1 MIMMYFRQ
9 NLVEDK
15 VIKSQKNTYIVICI
29 SYKYTT
35 DFQQGGAKGKSVDI
49 SGSFRIQY
57 SM

>member
-1 MIMMYFRQ
+1 MCFCQ

-15 VIKSQKNTYIVICI
+15 VIKSQKNASLLALC

-49 SGSFRIQY
+49 SGSFKIQY